1 MNTLHIKKNDLV
13 VVIAGA
19 DKGKTGKVLVTL
31 PEARR
36 VVVEGVNVMKKAIRK
51 SQDNPKGGIITK
63 EFPIA
68 AARVMLQEKFELRKK
83 KRGVPVT
90 NTAND

>member
-13 VVIAGA
+13 VVLSGA
-19 DKGKTGKVLVTL
+19 DKGKAGKVLVTL
-31 PEARR
+31 PATRR
-36 VVVEGVNVMKKAIRK
+36 VVVEGINVMKKAIRK

-68 AARVMLQEKFELRKK
+68 SSRVMLQEKFELRKK
-83 KRGVPVT
+83 KRGGPVT
-90 NTAND
+90 SAAND

>member
-1 MNTLHIKKNDLV
+1 MNTLHVKKNDLV
-13 VVIAGA
+13 VVLSGA
-19 DKGKTGKVLVTL
+19 DKGKAGKVLVTL
-31 PEARR
+31 PERGR

-83 KRGVPVT
+83 KRGVAVT
-90 NTAND
+90 SSVND

>member
-1 MNTLHIKKNDLV
+1 MNTLHVKKNDLV
-13 VVIAGA
+13 VVLSGA
-19 DKGKTGKVLVTL
+19 DKGKVGKVLVTL
-31 PEARR
+31 PERGR
-36 VVVEGVNVMKKAIRK
+36 VVVEGVNEMKKAIRK

-83 KRGVPVT
+83 KRGVAVT
-90 NTAND
+90 SSVND

>member
-1 MNTLHIKKNDLV
+1 MNTLHVKKNDLV
-13 VVIAGA
+13 VVLSGA
-19 DKGKTGKVLVTL
+19 DKGKVGKVLVTL
-31 PEARR
+31 PERGR
-36 VVVEGVNVMKKAIRK
+36 VVVEGVNEMKKAIRK

-83 KRGVPVT
+83 KRGVAVPSAV
-90 NTAND
+90 ND

>member
-13 VVIAGA
+13 VVLSGA
-19 DKGKTGKVLVTL
+19 DKGKAGKVLGTL
-31 PEARR
+31 PAARR

-51 SQDNPKGGIITK
+51 SQENPKGGIITK

-90 NTAND
+90 SAPTD

>member
-1 MNTLHIKKNDLV
+1 MNTLHVKKNDLV
-13 VVIAGA
+13 VVLSGA
-19 DKGKTGKVLVTL
+19 DKGKAGKVLVTL
-31 PEARR
+31 PERGR

-83 KRGVPVT
+83 KRGVAVT
-90 NTAND
+90 SVVND

>member
-13 VVIAGA
+13 VVLSGA
-19 DKGKTGKVLVTL
+19 DKGKAGKVLVTL
-31 PEARR
+31 PATRR
-36 VVVEGVNVMKKAIRK
+36 VVIVGINVMKKAIRK

-83 KRGVPVT
+83 KRGVPVAS
-90 NTAND
+90 TAND

>member
-13 VVIAGA
+13 VVLSGA
-19 DKGKTGKVLVTL
+19 DKGKAGKVLVTL
-31 PEARR
+31 PATRR
-36 VVVEGVNVMKKAIRK
+36 VVVEGINVMKKAIRK

-68 AARVMLQEKFELRKK
+68 SARVMLQEKFELRKK
-83 KRGVPVT
+83 KRGVPAT
-90 NTAND
+90 TAAND

>member
-13 VVIAGA
+13 VVRSGA
-19 DKGKTGKVLVTL
+19 DKGKAGKVLVTL
-31 PEARR
+31 PAAGR

-68 AARVMLQEKFELRKK
+68 ASRVMLQEKFELRKK

-90 NTAND
+90 SAAND

>member
-13 VVIAGA
+13 VVLSGA
-19 DKGKTGKVLVTL
+19 DKGKAGKVLVTL
-31 PEARR
+31 PATRR
-36 VVVEGVNVMKKAIRK
+36 VVIEGINVMKKAIRK

-83 KRGVPVT
+83 KRGVPVAS
-90 NTAND
+90 TAND

>member
-1 MNTLHIKKNDLV
+1 MNTLHVKKNDLV
-13 VVIAGA
+13 VVLSGA
-19 DKGKTGKVLVTL
+19 DKGKAGKVLVTL
-31 PEARR
+31 PSAGR

-68 AARVMLQEKFELRKK
+68 SARVMLQEKFELRKK
-83 KRGVPVT
+83 KRGVAAP
-90 NTAND
+90 TAVND